1 MNLGLIGANGS
12 IGTELSFFLKNNVN
26 LIPITRNQLGSI
38 FLKHHGFSCRIC
50 DVSKENDAKRY
61 LSDLDTIVIL
71 SYAIDPF
78 SGRQTRSSQKIN
90 SDIIKNTIKFSKKN
104 STIIY
109 FSTIRAFSNDIV
121 PNTSN
126 FLMKSGYEKEKI
138 NLEKLLLSES
148 KKNSKRAII
157 LRISQVF
164 GTNQSRTNVFKNILS
179 KQKISVLVDPE
190 KKSNIV
196 HTVTIK
202 DAILKCINSVS
213 ISGIYS
219 LTNNPQWTWKEVIDY
234 YKKPEA
240 IIEYDLKSNNKNKN
254 ESFIQHDNSYFWNLL
269 KSNKKFI
276 KPFLY
281 YVSPKYE
288 PQIQK
293 KLSIKKIS
301 TAISDLKNKKSKLL
315 DVKEYENIK
324 SYLDNIDKNHID
336 KNMIFE
342 NLSNNLN
349 DKDIFSIEEFNFNSI
364 PGPFLNN
371 LDNTRTL
378 LKNSNLDIF

>member
-1 MNLGLIGANGS
+1 MKIGLIGANGS
-12 IGTELSFFLKNNVN
+12 IGTELSFLLKNNVD
-26 LIPITRNQLGSI
+26 PIAIIRNRLGSI
-38 FLKHHGFSCRIC
+38 FLKHHNFSCRIC
-50 DVSKENDAKRY
+50 DVSEENDAKKY
-61 LSDLDTIVIL
+61 LSDLDKIVIF
-71 SYAIDPF
+71 SYATDPY

-90 SDIIKNTIKFSKKN
+90 KNIIKNTIKFSRKN

-126 FLMKSGYEKEKI
+126 FWMKSGYAKEKI

-148 KKNSKRAII
+148 KKNNKKAFI

-164 GTNQSRTNVFKNILS
+164 GDNQPRTSTFKNLLS
-179 KQKISVLVDPE
+179 QQKINVLVDPR

-202 DAILKCINSVS
+202 DAILKCLSS
-213 ISGIYS
+213 ASTPGIYS

-234 YKKPEA
+234 YRKPES
-240 IIEYDLKSNNKNKN
+240 IIEYTLKSNDKNKN
-254 ESFIQHDNSYFWNLL
+254 ESFIQHDNSFFWNLL

-281 YVSPKYE
+281 YISAKYE

-293 KLSIKKIS
+293 KLSIKKMS
-301 TAISDLKNKKSKLL
+301 TAISTLKNKNLSS
-315 DVKEYENIK
+315 VQEYKNII
-324 SYLDNIDKNHID
+324 SYLDNVDKDLID
-336 KNMIFE
+336 KNMIFK
-342 NLSNNLN
+342 NICNNSNSKN
-349 DKDIFSIEEFNFNSI
+349 IFNIEEFNFNPI
-364 PGPFLNN
+364 PGPFLND

-378 LKNSNLDIF
+378 LKNINLDIF

>member
-1 MNLGLIGANGS
+1 MKIGLIGANGS
-12 IGTELSFFLKNNVN
+12 IGTELSFLLKYNVD
-26 LIPITRNQLGSI
+26 PIAIIRNRLGSI
-38 FLKHHGFSCRIC
+38 FLKHHNFSCRIC
-50 DVSKENDAKRY
+50 DVSEENDAKKY
-61 LSDLDTIVIL
+61 LSDLDKIVIF
-71 SYAIDPF
+71 SYATDPY

-90 SDIIKNTIKFSKKN
+90 KNIIKNTIKFSRKN

-126 FLMKSGYEKEKI
+126 FWMKSGYAKEKI

-148 KKNSKRAII
+148 KKNNKKAFI

-164 GTNQSRTNVFKNILS
+164 GDNQPRTSTFKNLLS
-179 KQKISVLVDPE
+179 QQKINVLVDPR

-202 DAILKCINSVS
+202 DAILKCLSS
-213 ISGIYS
+213 ASTPGIYS

-234 YKKPEA
+234 YRKPES
-240 IIEYDLKSNNKNKN
+240 IIEYTLKSNDKNKN
-254 ESFIQHDNSYFWNLL
+254 ESFIQHDNSFFWNLL

-281 YVSPKYE
+281 YISAKYE

-293 KLSIKKIS
+293 KLSIKKMS
-301 TAISDLKNKKSKLL
+301 TAISTLKNKNLSS
-315 DVKEYENIK
+315 VQEYKNII
-324 SYLDNIDKNHID
+324 SYLDNVDKDLID
-336 KNMIFE
+336 KNMIFK
-342 NLSNNLN
+342 NICNNSNSKN
-349 DKDIFSIEEFNFNSI
+349 IFNIEEFNFNPI
-364 PGPFLNN
+364 PGPFLND

-378 LKNSNLDIF
+378 LKNINLDIF